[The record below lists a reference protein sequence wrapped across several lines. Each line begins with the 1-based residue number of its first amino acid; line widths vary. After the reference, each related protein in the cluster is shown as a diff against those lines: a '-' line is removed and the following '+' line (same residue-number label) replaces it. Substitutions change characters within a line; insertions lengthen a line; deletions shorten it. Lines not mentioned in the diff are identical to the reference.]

1 MRINSLVMGLA
12 VAGAML
18 WAGSARAQ
26 LVVGGE
32 LGFDVRS
39 GSTVNAAVGTS
50 TETKDPTVMTLNV
63 YPSVGYIL
71 GNGFTVGTKIG
82 VNYTN
87 TNNNDAA
94 NTVKGETT
102 LKIAPYVKYNVVD
115 FNNFTVALRADVPVS
130 YGIGSVSAKVGDK
143 TVTTDLP
150 NQLGLAVKITPELGY
165 ALTSHFRLYTALNFL
180 SFGYDMVR
188 TDEVTNPDPKATKT
202 VTKHHFGLNLD
213 TKNVLSMSSLTIG
226 VRYVF

>member
-1 MRINSLVMGLA
+1 MGLA
-12 VAGAML
+12 IAGAML

-39 GSTVNAAVGTS
+39 GSTVNAAAGTS

-143 TVTTDLP
+143 TVT
-150 NQLGLAVKITPELGY
+150 
-165 ALTSHFRLYTALNFL
+165 
-180 SFGYDMVR
+180 
-188 TDEVTNPDPKATKT
+188 DEVTNPDPKATRT